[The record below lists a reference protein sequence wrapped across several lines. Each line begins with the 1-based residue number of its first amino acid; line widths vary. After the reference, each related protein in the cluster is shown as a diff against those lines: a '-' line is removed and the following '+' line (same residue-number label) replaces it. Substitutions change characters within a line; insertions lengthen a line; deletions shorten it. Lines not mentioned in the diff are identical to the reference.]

1 MIYYVLCFYV
11 KQYIMFFVYVIL
23 YRVISTEESTTTTIC
38 KQLIFKNQQYLQ
50 AYIKLLYTK
59 ARKNLYHYCC
69 HVTVSLLVSSS
80 LLYSLVYH
88 QYLVHIN
95 QCYWLQEAQEVSYAH
110 ASPHIAQPSAHYIAH
125 AHSIKLHVLG
135 RCSIQ
140 QVQCNDVDHA
150 QIVIQPSAGQKFRFL

>member
-1 MIYYVLCFYV
+1 MLCFYV

-59 ARKNLYHYCC
+59 TRKNLYHYCC
-69 HVTVSLLVSSS
+69 HVTVALLVSSS

-95 QCYWLQEAQEVSYAH
+95 QCYWLHLWEVSYTH
-110 ASPHIAQPSAHYIAH
+110 APLHIAQPSAHYIAH
-125 AHSIKLHVLG
+125 AHKTARARKMLHPT
-135 RCSIQ
+135 STMQ
-140 QVQCNDVDHA
+140 
-150 QIVIQPSAGQKFRFL
+150 